1 MIMNAEAIEL
11 VVYRLRDVPANNK
24 HLIVQQTDKGL
35 ASLSGFID
43 RKVYQCTDDD
53 KLLLDYVRWHTL
65 REAEEAAKNM
75 MKVKEL
81 EQFVQLIEK
90 TEVFEHFRVTDE
102 HVITRELTDTVEVV
116 VYQLKPEFIDK
127 VENFFDVYSRE
138 IASMAGYCQR
148 VLLQSTKTPG
158 LFAER
163 VFWRSAADAVAATQ
177 AMEKNTV
184 LGEAFGMVE
193 KVVVMKHFVKLG

>member
-1 MIMNAEAIEL
+1 MNAEAIEL

-158 LFAER
+158 LFVER